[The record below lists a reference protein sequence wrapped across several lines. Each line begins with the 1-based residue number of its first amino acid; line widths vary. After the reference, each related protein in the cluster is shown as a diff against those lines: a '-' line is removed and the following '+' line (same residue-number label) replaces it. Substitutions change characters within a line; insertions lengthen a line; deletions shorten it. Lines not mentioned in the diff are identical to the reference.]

1 MDFEVILS
9 KCVDLFDH
17 ICVKLDMHRLNGL
30 GDLFG
35 AFGTQQRDTHS
46 RLSERPSDYQ
56 LSDRVV
62 EFICEVPKFVKDVLS
77 VMPGVTLKDRVG

>member
-9 KCVDLFDH
+9 KSVYLFYH

-46 RLSERPSDYQ
+46 WLSERPSDYQ

-77 VMPGVTLKDRVG
+77 VMPGVTLKDRVS